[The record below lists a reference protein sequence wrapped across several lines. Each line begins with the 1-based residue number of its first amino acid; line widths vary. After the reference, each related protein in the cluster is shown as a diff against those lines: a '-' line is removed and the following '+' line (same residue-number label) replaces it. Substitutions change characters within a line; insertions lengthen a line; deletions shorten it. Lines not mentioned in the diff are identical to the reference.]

1 MYNAVMESVAKT
13 FLYNGIKIKYDEISN
28 GDLPAGKAGP
38 ILLLHGFGVSSYSW
52 HNISKPLS
60 QKNKLFL
67 IDLKG
72 FGLSDKPLD
81 NKYSIGNQVEI
92 IVNFIQ
98 KNNLQNL
105 ILIGHS
111 MGGTVALQ
119 TVLQCIKTGNNF
131 LKGLILID
139 SPAYKQRLPLFIQIL
154 RIPVLNKLIFSFL
167 PAKLCTKL
175 LLKKCFFDDT
185 KITDEMIENYSRF
198 FNMSGSSHALIA
210 TAKKLIPKNTDDITS
225 KYKEIKIPTLI
236 IWGEDDKI
244 VPLSIGQCLE
254 QEIPNSKLAIIP
266 DCGHMPQE
274 EKPEET
280 AEIISDFL
288 KNI

>member
-1 MYNAVMESVAKT
+1 MESDTKT
-13 FLYNGIKIKYDEISN
+13 FFYEGVKIKYDEIGS
-28 GDLPAGKAGP
+28 GEP
-38 ILLLHGFGVSSYSW
+38 IILLHGFGVSSYSW
-52 HNISKPLS
+52 HLISKPLS

-72 FGLSDKPLD
+72 FGSSDKPLD
-81 NKYSIGNQVEI
+81 DKYSISDQAEI
-92 IVNFIQ
+92 ILSFIQ

-111 MGGTVALQ
+111 MGGVVALQ

-167 PAKLCTKL
+167 PVKLCTKL
-175 LLKKCFFDDT
+175 LLRKTFFNDN
-185 KITDEMIENYSRF
+185 KITDEMVKNYSRSLD
-198 FNMSGSSHALIA
+198 MTGSSHALIA
-210 TAKKLIPKNTDDITS
+210 TANKIVPENTDEITS

-244 VPLSIGQCLE
+244 IPLPTGQHLE
-254 QEIPNSKLAIIP
+254 QTIPNSKLVIIL

-280 AEIISDFL
+280 TEIISEFL
-288 KNI
+288 ESIEK